1 MTKRRKQ
8 MKVLRWINYILI
20 LAFLTSCGNTGSG
33 GGSGIGGL
41 GTLFATETPL
51 PTAAVGITPAPD
63 AQAAITQYLQA
74 YQTNDFAAL
83 YEMLAK
89 SSREAITLEDFTK
102 RHNDALNT
110 MSTSS
115 IEYTVN
121 SSLLSPYAAEVGY
134 SLTYK
139 TVLAGDI
146 QRSIISHLVLED
158 GRWKVEWGEGMILPE
173 LAGGNSLAMEYSVP
187 ARGNIYDR
195 DGLPIVAQ
203 SDAFAFGIQTDQ
215 IDLDTINTLVTDL
228 GRLCGFDPEYI
239 RDQIDAA
246 GPGWYL
252 PMCEGTRDEAQRLL
266 SLGLGGLVYT
276 NYDSRYYFRTGLAP
290 QAVGYTLL
298 ISPEQMDE
306 YRRLGYN
313 GSEKV
318 GQAGIEK
325 WAEDY
330 LAGKHGGILR
340 VVSPN
345 GQIISTLGQ
354 SSPQPADSVYLTID
368 QNMQYYA
375 QQAIEYFRGAVVVME
390 VDTGRIVAMASAP
403 DFDPNLFEPANTNS
417 SALTQLLNNG
427 NQPLLNRATQGQ
439 FPLGSAFKP
448 ITTFAALESGLYLKD
463 TTYDCQYDFTELGD
477 RTLHDWTWQHCQDA
491 IAAGDFCDN
500 SSTTPSGL
508 LTLQEGLMRS
518 CNPYFWHI
526 GLDLFNYDR
535 KTDIAKMARAFGL
548 GSPTGIEQVEESSG
562 QITDP
567 ATDVDAVNQAIG
579 QGDMLVTP
587 LQVARFMAAIANGGT
602 LYRPQIVEKIQPVE
616 GATKLVF
623 RPEANGT
630 LPVRKENL
638 DIVREALKM
647 VTQLPRGTAHQ
658 HLRGLQFD
666 VAGKTGTAESGNG
679 KSHAWF
685 AGYTLNQ
692 VDTGQPDLAIAVIV
706 ENIGEGSEYA
716 VPIFRAMVETY
727 YYGSPQSVPPFGRIG
742 EPPYTPTPAGG
753 NSIFAP

>member
-1 MTKRRKQ
+1 

-20 LAFLTSCGNTGSG
+20 LAFLSSCSAGEP
-33 GGSGIGGL
+33 GGSGL
-41 GTLFATETPL
+41 GVFGPSATNTPL
-51 PTAAVGITPAPD
+51 PTAPVGITPAPD
-63 AQAAITQYLQA
+63 AQAVITQYLQA
-74 YQTNDFAAL
+74 YQKNDFAAM

-89 SSREAITLEDFTK
+89 SSRAAITLEDFVK

-110 MSTSS
+110 MSASS
-115 IEYTVN
+115 IEFTVN
-121 SSLLSPYAAEVGY
+121 SALLSPYAAEVGY

-139 TVLAGDI
+139 TVLVGNL
-146 QRSIISHLVLED
+146 QRSIVSHLVLED
-158 GRWKVEWGEGMILPE
+158 GVWRVEWVEGMILPE

-187 ARGNIYDR
+187 SRGDIYDR
-195 DGLPIVAQ
+195 TGNPIVSQAE
-203 SDAFAFGIQTDQ
+203 AFAFGIQTDQ
-215 IDLDTINTLVTDL
+215 IDLETINTLVTDL
-228 GRLCGFDPEYI
+228 GRLCGLDPQYI
-239 RDQIDAA
+239 RDQIDGA

-252 PMCEGTRDEAQRLL
+252 PMCEGTRDEAARLL
-266 SLGLGGLVYT
+266 SISPGGLVYT
-276 NYDSRYYFRTGLAP
+276 KYESRYYFKTGLSP
-290 QAVGYTLL
+290 QTVGYTLS
-298 ISPEQMDE
+298 ISPEQLDA

-330 LAGKHGGILR
+330 LAGQHGGALR

-345 GQIISTLGQ
+345 GQVIATLGQ

-375 QQAIEYFRGAVVVME
+375 QQAIEYFRGAIVVME

-403 DFDPNLFEPANTNS
+403 DFDPNLFEPKNENNK
-417 SALTQLLNNG
+417 LGLGQLLNNG
-427 NQPLLNRATQGQ
+427 NQPILNRATQGQ
-439 FPLGSAFKP
+439 YPLGSAFKT

-463 TTYDCQYDFTELGD
+463 TTYDCQYEFKELAD
-477 RTLHDWTWQHCQDA
+477 RTLYDWTYDHCQTA
-491 IAAGDFCDN
+491 IAEGDFCDD
-500 SSTTPSGL
+500 SSTLPSGL

-535 KTDIAKMARAFGL
+535 QTDIAKMARAFGL
-548 GSPTGIEQVEESSG
+548 GAPTGIEQVEEASG
-562 QITDP
+562 QIIDP
-567 ATDVDAVNQAIG
+567 VADVDAVNQAIG

-616 GATKLVF
+616 GDSKLVF
-623 RPEANGT
+623 RPEATGT
-630 LPVRKENL
+630 LPVRAENL
-638 DIVREALKM
+638 DIVREALLM
-647 VTQLPRGTAHQ
+647 VTQNPRGTARFN
-658 HLRGLQFD
+658 LRGLQFD

-679 KSHAWF
+679 ESHAWF
-685 AGYTLNQ
+685 TGYTLNE

-727 YYGSPQSVPPFGRIG
+727 YYGSPQSVPPFGPIG
-742 EPPYTPTPAGG
+742 EPPYTPTPAGSFG
-753 NSIFAP
+753 GVVP

>member
-1 MTKRRKQ
+1 

>member
-1 MTKRRKQ
+1 
-8 MKVLRWINYILI
+8 MKAIRWINYILI
-20 LAFLTSCGNTGSG
+20 LAFLTSCGSAGSS
-33 GGSGIGGL
+33 GGSGLGGF
-41 GTLFATETPL
+41 GTIFATETPL
-51 PTAAVGITPAPD
+51 PTAPVAITPAPD
-63 AQAAITQYLQA
+63 AQAAIFQYLQA
-74 YQTNDFAAL
+74 YQSDDFAAM

-89 SSREAITLEDFTK
+89 SSRDAITLDDFTK

-110 MSTSS
+110 MSASK
-115 IEYTVN
+115 IEFTVN

-134 SLTYK
+134 SITYK

-146 QRSIISHLVLED
+146 QRNIVSHLVLDE
-158 GRWKVEWGEGMILPE
+158 GVWKVEWVEGMILPE
-173 LAGGNSLAMEYSVP
+173 LAGGNLLAMEYSVP

-195 DGLPIVAQ
+195 DGLPIVSQA
-203 SDAFAFGIQTDQ
+203 DAFAFGIQTDQ
-215 IDLDTINTLVTDL
+215 IDLEMINTLVTDL

-239 RDQIDAA
+239 RDQIDAS

-266 SLGLGGLVYT
+266 SISPGGLVYT
-276 NYDSRYYFRTGLAP
+276 DYESRYYFRTGLAP
-290 QAVGYTLL
+290 QAVGYTLS
-298 ISPEQMDE
+298 ISPEQLDE

-330 LAGKHGGILR
+330 LAGQHGGILR

-345 GQIISTLGQ
+345 GQIVSTLGQ
-354 SSPQPADSVYLTID
+354 SSAQPADSVYLTID

-375 QQAIEYFRGAVVVME
+375 QQAIEYFRGAIVVME
-390 VDTGRIVAMASAP
+390 VDTGRIIAMASGP
-403 DFDPNLFEPANTNS
+403 DFDPNLFEPTNTNNI
-417 SALTQLLNNG
+417 ALTQLLNNN

-463 TTYDCQYDFTELGD
+463 TTYDCQYEFKELGD
-477 RTLHDWTWQHCQDA
+477 PILYDWTWQHCQDA
-491 IAAGDFCDN
+491 ISVGDFCDD
-500 SSTTPSGL
+500 SSTQPSGL

-535 KTDIAKMARAFGL
+535 KTDVAKMARAFGL
-548 GSPTGIEQVEESSG
+548 GAPTGIEQVEEESG

-567 ATDVDAVNQAIG
+567 TTEINAVNQAIG
-579 QGDMLVTP
+579 QGDMQVTP

-616 GATKLVF
+616 GDAKLVF

-630 LPVRKENL
+630 LPVRTENL
-638 DIVREALKM
+638 DIVREALQM
-647 VTQLPRGTAHQ
+647 VTQNPRGTARFN
-658 HLRGLQFD
+658 LRGLQFD
-666 VAGKTGTAESGNG
+666 VAGKTGTAESGSG

-685 AGYTLNQ
+685 AGYTLNEAN
-692 VDTGQPDLAIAVIV
+692 TSQPDIAIAVIV

-753 NSIFAP
+753 LGGLTP

>member
-1 MTKRRKQ
+1 
-8 MKVLRWINYILI
+8 MKAIRWINYILI
-20 LAFLTSCGNTGSG
+20 LAFLTSCGSAGSS
-33 GGSGIGGL
+33 GGSGLGGF
-41 GTLFATETPL
+41 GTIFATETPL
-51 PTAAVGITPAPD
+51 PTAPVAITPAPD
-63 AQAAITQYLQA
+63 AQAAIFQYLQA
-74 YQTNDFAAL
+74 YQSDDFAAM

-89 SSREAITLEDFTK
+89 SSRDAITLDDFTK

-110 MSTSS
+110 MSALK
-115 IEYTVN
+115 IEFTVN

-134 SLTYK
+134 SITYK

-146 QRSIISHLVLED
+146 QRNIVSHLVLDE
-158 GRWKVEWGEGMILPE
+158 GVWKVEWVEGMILPE
-173 LAGGNSLAMEYSVP
+173 LAGGNLLAMEYSVP

-195 DGLPIVAQ
+195 DGLPIVSQA
-203 SDAFAFGIQTDQ
+203 DAFAFGIQTDQ
-215 IDLDTINTLVTDL
+215 IDLEMINTLVTDL

-239 RDQIDAA
+239 RDQIDAS

-266 SLGLGGLVYT
+266 SISPGGLVYT
-276 NYDSRYYFRTGLAP
+276 DYESRYYFRTGLAP
-290 QAVGYTLL
+290 QAVGYTLS
-298 ISPEQMDE
+298 ISPEQLDE

-330 LAGKHGGILR
+330 LAGQHGGILR

-345 GQIISTLGQ
+345 GQIVSTLGQ
-354 SSPQPADSVYLTID
+354 SSAQPADSVYLTID

-375 QQAIEYFRGAVVVME
+375 QQAIEYFRGAIVVME
-390 VDTGRIVAMASAP
+390 VDTGRIIAMASGP
-403 DFDPNLFEPANTNS
+403 DFDPNLFEPTNTNNI
-417 SALTQLLNNG
+417 ALTQLLNNN

-463 TTYDCQYDFTELGD
+463 TTYDCQYEFKELGD
-477 RTLHDWTWQHCQDA
+477 PILYDWTWQHCQDA
-491 IAAGDFCDN
+491 IAVGDFCDD
-500 SSTTPSGL
+500 SSTQPSGL

-535 KTDIAKMARAFGL
+535 KTDVAKMARAFGL
-548 GSPTGIEQVEESSG
+548 GAPTGIEQVEEESG

-567 ATDVDAVNQAIG
+567 TTEINAVNQAIG
-579 QGDMLVTP
+579 QGDMQVTP

-616 GATKLVF
+616 GDAKLVF

-630 LPVRKENL
+630 LPVRTENL
-638 DIVREALKM
+638 DIVREALQM
-647 VTQLPRGTAHQ
+647 VTQNPRGTARFN
-658 HLRGLQFD
+658 LRGLQFD
-666 VAGKTGTAESGNG
+666 VAGKTGTAESGSG

-685 AGYTLNQ
+685 AGYTLNEAN
-692 VDTGQPDLAIAVIV
+692 TSQPDIAIAVIV

-753 NSIFAP
+753 LGGLTP

>member
-1 MTKRRKQ
+1 

-20 LAFLTSCGNTGSG
+20 LAFLSSCSAGEP
-33 GGSGIGGL
+33 GGSGL
-41 GTLFATETPL
+41 GVFGPSATNTPL
-51 PTAAVGITPAPD
+51 PTAPVGITPAPD
-63 AQAAITQYLQA
+63 AQAVITQYLQA
-74 YQTNDFAAL
+74 YQKNDFAAM

-89 SSREAITLEDFTK
+89 SSGAAITLEDFVK

-110 MSTSS
+110 MSASS
-115 IEYTVN
+115 IEFTVN
-121 SSLLSPYAAEVGY
+121 SALLSPYAAEVGY

-146 QRSIISHLVLED
+146 QRTIPAHLILEN
-158 GRWKVEWGEGMILPE
+158 GIWKVEWKEDMILPE

-187 ARGNIYDR
+187 SRGDIYDR
-195 DGLPIVAQ
+195 TGNPIVSQAE
-203 SDAFAFGIQTDQ
+203 AFAFGIQTDQ
-215 IDLDTINTLVTDL
+215 IDLETINTLVTDL
-228 GRLCGFDPEYI
+228 GRLCGLDPQYI
-239 RDQIDAA
+239 RDQIDGA

-252 PMCEGTRDEAQRLL
+252 PMCEGTRDEAARLL
-266 SLGLGGLVYT
+266 SISPGGLVYT
-276 NYDSRYYFRTGLAP
+276 KYESRYYFKTGLAP
-290 QAVGYTLL
+290 QTVGYTLS
-298 ISPEQMDE
+298 ISPEQLDA

-330 LAGKHGGILR
+330 LAGQHGGALR

-345 GQIISTLGQ
+345 GQVIATLGQ

-403 DFDPNLFEPANTNS
+403 DFDPNLFEPKNENNK
-417 SALTQLLNNG
+417 LGLGQLLNNG
-427 NQPLLNRATQGQ
+427 NQPILNRATQGLY
-439 FPLGSAFKP
+439 PLGSAFKTV
-448 ITTFAALESGLYLKD
+448 TTFAALESGLYLKD
-463 TTYDCQYDFTELGD
+463 TTYDCQYDFTELGEPV
-477 RTLHDWTWQHCQDA
+477 LHDWTWQHCQDA
-491 IAAGDFCDN
+491 IAVGDFCDD
-500 SSTTPSGL
+500 SSTLPSGL

-535 KTDIAKMARAFGL
+535 QTDIAKMARNFGL
-548 GSPTGIEQVEESSG
+548 GAPTGIEQVEENSG

-567 ATDVDAVNQAIG
+567 VTTINAVNQAIG
-579 QGDMLVTP
+579 QGDMQVTP

-602 LYRPQIVEKIQPVE
+602 LYRPQLIEKIQPVE
-616 GATKLVF
+616 GDAKLSF

-647 VTQLPRGTAHQ
+647 VTQNPRGTARFN
-658 HLRGLQFD
+658 LRGLQFD
-666 VAGKTGTAESGNG
+666 VAGKTGSAESGSG

-685 AGYTLNQ
+685 AGYTLNEA
-692 VDTGQPDLAIAVIV
+692 DTGQPDLAIAVIV

-727 YYGSPQSVPPFGRIG
+727 YYGNPQTKPWYGPVG
-742 EPPYTPTPAGG
+742 EPPYTPTPAGSFG
-753 NSIFAP
+753 GVVP

>member
-1 MTKRRKQ
+1 

-51 PTAAVGITPAPD
+51 PTAAIGITPAPD

-74 YQTNDFAAL
+74 YQTNDFAAM

-102 RHNDALNT
+102 RYNDALNT
-110 MSTSS
+110 MSASS

-158 GRWKVEWGEGMILPE
+158 GIWKVEWGEGMILPE

-195 DGLPIVAQ
+195 AGLPIVGQ

-228 GRLCGFDPEYI
+228 GRLCGFDPKYI

-298 ISPEQMDE
+298 ISPEQMDQ

-340 VVSPN
+340 VVSPT

-375 QQAIEYFRGAVVVME
+375 QQAIEYFRGAIVVME

-403 DFDPNLFEPANTNS
+403 DFDPNLFEPTNTNS
-417 SALTQLLNNG
+417 SALTQLLNNS

-491 IAAGDFCDN
+491 VAAGNFCDN
-500 SSTTPSGL
+500 SSTLPSGL

-567 ATDVDAVNQAIG
+567 TTDVDAVNQAIG

-616 GATKLVF
+616 GATKLIF

-630 LPVRKENL
+630 LPVRQENL

-658 HLRGLQFD
+658 RLRGLQFD

-679 KSHAWF
+679 LSHAWF
-685 AGYTLNQ
+685 AGYTLNAPA
-692 VDTGQPDLAIAVIV
+692 TGQPDLAIAVIV

-742 EPPYTPTPAGG
+742 EPPYTPTPAGN
-753 NSIFAP
+753 NSIFAQ

>member
-1 MTKRRKQ
+1 
-8 MKVLRWINYILI
+8 MKAIRWINYILI
-20 LAFLTSCGNTGSG
+20 LAFLTSCGSAGSS
-33 GGSGIGGL
+33 GGSGLGGF
-41 GTLFATETPL
+41 GTIFATETPL
-51 PTAAVGITPAPD
+51 PTAPVAITPAPD
-63 AQAAITQYLQA
+63 AQAAIFQYLQA
-74 YQTNDFAAL
+74 YQSDDFAAM

-89 SSREAITLEDFTK
+89 SSRDAITLDDFTK

-110 MSTSS
+110 MSASK
-115 IEYTVN
+115 IEFTVN

-134 SLTYK
+134 SITYK

-146 QRSIISHLVLED
+146 QRNIVSHLVLDE
-158 GRWKVEWGEGMILPE
+158 GVWKVEWVEGMILPE
-173 LAGGNSLAMEYSVP
+173 LAGGNLLAMEYSVP

-195 DGLPIVAQ
+195 DGLPIVSQA
-203 SDAFAFGIQTDQ
+203 DAFAFGIQTDQ
-215 IDLDTINTLVTDL
+215 IDLEMINTLVTDL

-239 RDQIDAA
+239 RDQIDAS

-266 SLGLGGLVYT
+266 SISPGGLVYT
-276 NYDSRYYFRTGLAP
+276 DYESRYYFRTGLAP
-290 QAVGYTLL
+290 QAVGYTLS
-298 ISPEQMDE
+298 ISPEQLDE

-330 LAGKHGGILR
+330 LAGQHGGILR

-345 GQIISTLGQ
+345 GQIVSTLGQ
-354 SSPQPADSVYLTID
+354 SSAQPADSVYLTID

-375 QQAIEYFRGAVVVME
+375 QQAIEYFRGAIVVME
-390 VDTGRIVAMASAP
+390 VDTGRIIAMASGP
-403 DFDPNLFEPANTNS
+403 DFDPNLFEPTNTNNI
-417 SALTQLLNNG
+417 ALTQLLNNN

-463 TTYDCQYDFTELGD
+463 TTYDCQYEFKELGD
-477 RTLHDWTWQHCQDA
+477 PILYDWTWQHCQDA
-491 IAAGDFCDN
+491 IAVGDFCDD
-500 SSTTPSGL
+500 SSTQPSGL

-535 KTDIAKMARAFGL
+535 KTDVAKMARAFGL
-548 GSPTGIEQVEESSG
+548 GAPTGIEQVEEESG

-567 ATDVDAVNQAIG
+567 TTEINAVNQAIG
-579 QGDMLVTP
+579 QGDMQVTP

-616 GATKLVF
+616 GDAKLVF

-630 LPVRKENL
+630 LPVRTENL
-638 DIVREALKM
+638 DIVREALQM
-647 VTQLPRGTAHQ
+647 VTQNPRGTARFN
-658 HLRGLQFD
+658 LRGLQFD
-666 VAGKTGTAESGNG
+666 VAGKTGTAESGSG

-685 AGYTLNQ
+685 AGYTLNEAN
-692 VDTGQPDLAIAVIV
+692 TSQPDIAIAVIV

-753 NSIFAP
+753 LGGLTP